1 MHETKQQLDELTQRI
16 AQAVAAVKL
25 DDAKH
30 KAIQLEALMQEEG
43 FWNDRE
49 KAEDIS
55 REASRLKKLCEDWTG
70 LVKEAQELTGLL
82 PTISPEDDPKAAQEF
97 KEMVAKLEERF
108 RKLEIGVFL
117 NGKYDQNNAILSLHA
132 GTGGT
137 DAQDFAE
144 MLLRMYMR
152 YCEQQGFSVQTL
164 DRSFGD
170 EAGIKSVTIL
180 IKGPFAY
187 GYLRCEGGVHRL
199 VRLSPFN
206 SKNTRETSFVLAEIL
221 PEISEKDHVEINKED
236 LKIDV
241 YRASGHGGQSVNTTD
256 SAVRITHI
264 PTGVVVTCQNER
276 SQLQNKESAMRVL
289 QAKLMKIMEEEQ
301 AEHLNDLKGG
311 RIEIKW
317 GNQIRSYVI
326 HPYKMV
332 KDHRTGY
339 ETKNVEAVLDGDIQ
353 ELIEAELKKS

>member
-16 AQAVAAVKL
+16 AQAIAAIKL

-30 KAIQLEALMQEEG
+30 KVIQLEALMQEEG

-49 KAEDIS
+49 KAEEIS
-55 REASRLKKLCEDWTG
+55 REASRLKKLHEDWTG
-70 LVKEAQELTGLL
+70 LRSEADELTNLL
-82 PTISPEDDPKAAQEF
+82 PTINPEDDPKSASEF
-97 KEMVAKLEERF
+97 REMVAKLDERF

-117 NGKYDQNNAILSLHA
+117 NGKYDRNNAILSLHA

-144 MLLRMYMR
+144 MLLRMYTR

-164 DRSFGD
+164 MKSDGD
-170 EAGIKSVTIL
+170 EAGVKSVTLL
-180 IKGPFAY
+180 IKGAFAY

-206 SKNTRETSFVLAEIL
+206 SKNTRETSFVLVEVL
-221 PEISEKDHVEINKED
+221 PEISEKDRIEINKED

-264 PTGVVVTCQNER
+264 PTGIVVTCQNER
-276 SQLQNKESAMRVL
+276 SQLQNKEQAMQVL
-289 QAKLMKIMEEEQ
+289 QAKLMKVMEEEQ

-311 RIEIKW
+311 KTEIKW

-339 ETKNVEAVLDGDIQ
+339 ETANVEAVLDGDIQ
-353 ELIEAELKKS
+353 ELIEAELKK